1 MNVIKSSP
9 ARLYAV
15 VAASVALVAHYVP
28 SLPVVLVLA
37 LAAAVLGVG
46 EVVQRTEDRKTA
58 EALAQP
64 APVEPAGYYDPHQD
78 DHQDQAET
86 DDRTEV

>member
-1 MNVIKSSP
+1 MKFVTSQP

-46 EVVQRTEDRKTA
+46 EAVQRVEDGKTA
-58 EALAQP
+58 EALATP
-64 APVEPAGYYDPHQD
+64 APSEG
-78 DHQDQAET
+78 DQAEGV
-86 DDRTEV
+86 DQLAFPFEVDGE